1 MKRAYLILSLLLIS
15 VGLLIMVGCQSK
27 EVTSAKVY
35 IQQDDW
41 DKAIE
46 QLESAVQLYPA
57 DGEAHFLLGQ
67 GYGKKGLFEKMVKE
81 FQQAVKVNPLMEK
94 NVQQETAFHW
104 TNEFNNGVKSYK
116 ESDLNLAAKHFQTAV
131 MIDSSRG
138 DAYKNLASCYQ
149 AMDSVNHAVV
159 IYQEWL
165 KHSPKDV
172 EAMLRL
178 HGWFIRLEKVDEG
191 IQILNKAREVAP
203 ENVDVLSAL
212 AISYDMKGETD
223 KAFEIYNQALA
234 KNPENVDLLFNLGRL
249 YFLQGNY
256 EKAIE
261 NFNSVITKNP
271 DDFESN
277 LNVGNAYLSI
287 ADKMSTDLRV
297 KEEEKGKEIP
307 EERTKIK
314 ELYRLSIPYLEKAL
328 EIKPDNANAWNNLGV
343 AYIRTDNLQKGQDAF
358 KKAEELNKTN

>member
-1 MKRAYLILSLLLIS
+1 MKPAYLFLTLLLVS
-15 VGLLIMVGCQSK
+15 VGLLLMIGCQSK

-41 DKAIE
+41 NKAIE

-67 GYGKKGLFEKMVKE
+67 GYGKKGMFDKMVKE
-81 FQQAVKVNPLMEK
+81 LDLAAKVNPMMEK
-94 NVQQETAFHW
+94 SVQQEKAYHW

-116 ESDLNLAAKHFQTAV
+116 ENDLIGAAQHFKTAV
-131 MIDSSRG
+131 LIDSSRG
-138 DAYKNLASCYQ
+138 DGYKNLASCYQ
-149 AMDSVNHAVV
+149 AEDSLAKAVAV
-159 IYQEWL
+159 YEKL
-165 KHSPKDV
+165 LEHTPKDV

-178 HGWFIRLEKVDEG
+178 HGWLIRLEKVDKG
-191 IQILNKAREVAP
+191 IVVLNKAREADP

-212 AISYDMKGETD
+212 AISYDMKGETS
-223 KAFEIYNQALA
+223 KAFEVYNQALV
-234 KNPENVDLLFNLGRL
+234 KNPENPDLLFNLGRL

-261 NFNSVITKNP
+261 NFNNVIANNP

-277 LNVGNAYLSI
+277 LNIGNAYLSV
-287 ADKMSTDLRV
+287 ADKMSTDLRA

-307 EERTKIK
+307 EERAKIK
-314 ELYRLSIPYLEKAL
+314 EYYRLSVPYLEKAL

-343 AYIRTDNLQKGQDAF
+343 AYIRTDNLEKGQEAF
-358 KKAEELNKTN
+358 KKAEELNKGN